1 MKQNAGQWTK
11 KPRFGIYDEISV
23 KTSRVILQNAQKR
36 IPYFGYSARH
46 GLAGPGRLED
56 QMDGTVFR
64 QNVSQIFA

>member
-23 KTSRVILQNAQKR
+23 KTARVLLQNAQKQ
-36 IPYFGYSARH
+36 IPYFGYLARRSLL
-46 GLAGPGRLED
+46 GAAGIAD

-64 QNVSQIFA
+64 

>member
-23 KTSRVILQNAQKR
+23 KTARVLLQNAQKQ

-46 GLAGPGRLED
+46 SLPGPVGIGCR
-56 QMDGTVFR
+56 MDGTVFR
-64 QNVSQIFA
+64 